1 MKKYVYIY
9 IESFPTVHICIQIV
23 LISKRFESYRNPS
36 DLNRMK
42 FAYDCHLQFT
52 TCIDYC
58 NFIYTTF
65 TVYYCII
72 CKAVMLKPPGIRK

>member
-9 IESFPTVHICIQIV
+9 IESFPIVHIFIQIV

-42 FAYDCHLQFT
+42 FAYDCPLQFT

-65 TVYYCII
+65 ILLYH
-72 CKAVMLKPPGIRK
+72 KAVMLRPPGIRK